1 MERTTAVSRSGWR
14 TGPTPGKRAAI
25 LATTGSAAASSASA
39 SGAVTNPP
47 ARTCPAAAASA
58 PASASTTS
66 TGSATVPAGRA
77 AVPTMAP
84 PTATAR
90 SHTRPSQR
98 SSRSSPE
105 RRYTSRLPARSTG
118 PGTGTARVTPG
129 TPVTS
134 VLVDAER
141 GGGRGRAGDPEV
153 LQQDQL
159 APEQGRLGGQA
170 LGRRRD
176 RQEPLL
182 VGQVDLEAGRDQI
195 GGGHR
200 VVGEIDRLGLP
211 AGHLQQGGDV
221 AGEQPACLDR
231 ALLGR
236 VPGGLGQLA
245 HLGHDVGAGLDHPVD
260 PEPAAPA

>member
-1 MERTTAVSRSGWR
+1 MARTTAVRRSGWR
-14 TGPTPGKRAAI
+14 TGPIPGKRAAI
-25 LATTGSAAASSASA
+25 RATTGSAAASPASA
-39 SGAVTNPP
+39 AGAVGNAP
-47 ARTCPAAAASA
+47 ASTRPAAAASA
-58 PASASTTS
+58 PASASTSS

-77 AVPTMAP
+77 AVPTMASP
-84 PTATAR
+84 MATAR

-118 PGTGTARVTPG
+118 PGTGTARAT
-129 TPVTS
+129 

-153 LQQDQL
+153 LEQDQL
-159 APEQGRLGGQA
+159 APEQGRLGGQP

-176 RQEPLL
+176 RQQPLL
-182 VGQVDLEAGRDQI
+182 VGQVDLEPGRDQI

-200 VVGEIDRLGLP
+200 VVGQVDRLGLP
-211 AGHLQQGGDV
+211 AGHLQQGGHV
-221 AGEQPACLDR
+221 AGEQPARLEG

-236 VPGGLGQLA
+236 LPGGLGQLA
-245 HLGHDVGAGLDHPVD
+245 
-260 PEPAAPA
+260 